1 MGLANTNEQYN
12 QNIIMNHNPNSFFY
26 RSAQHQGDLSMN
38 FLDAIDDCD
47 AFYSTNSGTDWQFK
61 CNTNNFPNNSEIC
74 KKNAYCTNL
83 NQAKELHDNRDIYGA
98 SGQLY
103 NDSSE
108 NYKKDMIKSLNLTV
122 GSAFLVYVIINKI
135 LQ

>member
-12 QNIIMNHNPNSFFY
+12 QNTIINHNPNSFFY
-26 RSAQHQGDLSMN
+26 RSAQHQEDLSMN
-38 FLDAIDDCD
+38 FLDAKDHCD
-47 AFYSTNSGTDWQFK
+47 TFYSNNS
-61 CNTNNFPNNSEIC
+61 NTNWENVCNSDNFPNNNEIC

-83 NQAKELHDNRDIYGA
+83 NQAKELHDNKDIYGA

-108 NYKKDMIKSLNLTV
+108 NYKKDMIKSINLTV
-122 GSAFLVYVIINKI
+122 GSSFLVYVIINKI